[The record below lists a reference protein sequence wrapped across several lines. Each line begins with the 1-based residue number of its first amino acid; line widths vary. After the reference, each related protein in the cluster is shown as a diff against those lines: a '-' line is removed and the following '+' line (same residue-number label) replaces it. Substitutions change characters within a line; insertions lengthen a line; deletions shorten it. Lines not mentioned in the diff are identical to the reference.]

1 MGRTGNLRE
10 EEEKVG
16 LFRRKEKPEERAD
29 PGREVDA
36 SDSLLRALISGTDV
50 DKTILLQI
58 PAVRGCLEK
67 IAGTVCRLPIKLYR
81 KVDGKVE
88 EITEDARLRLL
99 NKETGDT
106 LNADEFW
113 RAMLEDY
120 YLGRGAYAYI
130 RKNGIGEYEGLHY
143 VEEEKVS
150 VLKNYDQILK
160 SYSIMV
166 MGKTYHPFEF
176 LKLHRRTKDGAE
188 GIPLWQDNPLIFS
201 VAYNSFVFE
210 EKLVKKGGN
219 KRGFIEAED
228 RLDKGAIESIKRA
241 WNNLYSNNT
250 DNVVV
255 LNKGAK
261 FKESSNTS
269 VEMQLNENKES
280 NAKDICGMFGFSS
293 RILYGEAT
301 EEDRK
306 EYINAVMSLLNVIET
321 ALDKDLLTEKEKE
334 SFYFAFDTK
343 ELTRGSLKERYEAY
357 ALGLTNNFLQ
367 IDEVRAKED
376 MEPLGFKWVR
386 IGLNDVLLDVE
397 KGIVY
402 TPNMNAVADLNNPK
416 GGEGNED

>member
-1 MGRTGNLRE
+1 M
-10 EEEKVG
+10 G

-113 RAMLEDY
+113 RTMLEDY

-150 VLKNYDQILK
+150 VLKNYDPILK

-301 EEDRK
+301 QEDRK
-306 EYINAVMSLLNVIET
+306 EYINAIMSLLNVIET
-321 ALDKDLLTEKEKE
+321 ALDKDLLTE

-397 KGIVY
+397 KGIIY

-416 GGEGNED
+416 GGEGNEG

>member
-1 MGRTGNLRE
+1 M
-10 EEEKVG
+10 G
-16 LFRRKEKPEERAD
+16 LFRRKEKPEERAA

-113 RAMLEDY
+113 RTMLEDY

-150 VLKNYDQILK
+150 VLKNYDPILK

-261 FKESSNTS
+261 FKESSNTC
-269 VEMQLNENKES
+269 VEMQLNEKKET
-280 NAKDICGMFGFSS
+280 NA
-293 RILYGEAT
+293 
-301 EEDRK
+301 
-306 EYINAVMSLLNVIET
+306 
-321 ALDKDLLTEKEKE
+321 
-334 SFYFAFDTK
+334 
-343 ELTRGSLKERYEAY
+343 
-357 ALGLTNNFLQ
+357 
-367 IDEVRAKED
+367 
-376 MEPLGFKWVR
+376 ME
-386 IGLNDVLLDVE
+386 I
-397 KGIVY
+397 
-402 TPNMNAVADLNNPK
+402 
-416 GGEGNED
+416 

>member
-1 MGRTGNLRE
+1 M
-10 EEEKVG
+10 G

-150 VLKNYDQILK
+150 VLKNYDPMLK

-321 ALDKDLLTEKEKE
+321 ALDKDLLTEREKE

-357 ALGLTNNFLQ
+357 ALGITNNFLQ

-416 GGEGNED
+416 GGEGNEG

>member
-1 MGRTGNLRE
+1 M
-10 EEEKVG
+10 
-16 LFRRKEKPEERAD
+16 
-29 PGREVDA
+29 
-36 SDSLLRALISGTDV
+36 
-50 DKTILLQI
+50 
-58 PAVRGCLEK
+58 
-67 IAGTVCRLPIKLYR
+67 
-81 KVDGKVE
+81 
-88 EITEDARLRLL
+88 
-99 NKETGDT
+99 
-106 LNADEFW
+106 
-113 RAMLEDY
+113 
-120 YLGRGAYAYI
+120 
-130 RKNGIGEYEGLHY
+130 
-143 VEEEKVS
+143 EEEKVS
-150 VLKNYDQILK
+150 VLKNYDPILK

-176 LKLHRRTKDGAE
+176 LKIHRRTKDGAE
-188 GIPLWQDNPLIFS
+188 SVPLWKDNPLIFS

-228 RLDKGAIESIKRA
+228 KLDKGAIESIKRA

-321 ALDKDLLTEKEKE
+321 ALDKDVLTEKEKE

>member
-1 MGRTGNLRE
+1 MAFFWNRN
-10 EEEKVG
+10 KA
-16 LFRRKEKPEERAD
+16 EERTNAEI
-29 PGREVDA
+29 GVGV
-36 SDSLLRALISGTDV
+36 SDSLLKALLNGTDV
-50 DKTILLQI
+50 DKTILMQI
-58 PAVRGCLEK
+58 PAVRACLEK

-88 EITEDARLRLL
+88 EITEDARLRML

-120 YLGRGAYAYI
+120 YLGKGAYAYI

-150 VLKNYDQILK
+150 VLKNYDPILK

-166 MGKTYHPFEF
+166 MGKRYHPFEF
-176 LKLHRRTKDGAE
+176 LKLHRRTKDGSE

-228 RLDKGAIESIKRA
+228 KLDKGAIESIKRA

-397 KGIVY
+397 KGIIY

>member
-1 MGRTGNLRE
+1 M
-10 EEEKVG
+10 G

-150 VLKNYDQILK
+150 VLKNYDPILK

-301 EEDRK
+301 QEDRK
-306 EYINAVMSLLNVIET
+306 EYINAIMSLLNVIET
-321 ALDKDLLTEKEKE
+321 ALDKDLLTEREKE

>member
-1 MGRTGNLRE
+1 
-10 EEEKVG
+10 VG

-130 RKNGIGEYEGLHY
+130 KKNARGEYEGLHY

-150 VLKNYDQILK
+150 VLKNYDPILK

-166 MGKTYHPFEF
+166 MGKRYHPFEF
-176 LKLHRRTKDGAE
+176 LKLHRRTKDGSE

-228 RLDKGAIESIKRA
+228 KLDKGAIESIKRA

-321 ALDKDLLTEKEKE
+321 ALDKDLLTEREKE

-397 KGIVY
+397 KGIIY

>member
-1 MGRTGNLRE
+1 M
-10 EEEKVG
+10 G

-150 VLKNYDQILK
+150 VLKNYDPILK

-301 EEDRK
+301 QEDRK
-306 EYINAVMSLLNVIET
+306 EYINAIMSLLNVIET
-321 ALDKDLLTEKEKE
+321 ALDKDLLTEREKE

-397 KGIVY
+397 KGIIY
-402 TPNMNAVADLNNPK
+402 TPNMNAVADLNNQK
-416 GGEGNED
+416 GGEGNEG

>member
-1 MGRTGNLRE
+1 
-10 EEEKVG
+10 
-16 LFRRKEKPEERAD
+16 
-29 PGREVDA
+29 
-36 SDSLLRALISGTDV
+36 
-50 DKTILLQI
+50 
-58 PAVRGCLEK
+58 
-67 IAGTVCRLPIKLYR
+67 
-81 KVDGKVE
+81 
-88 EITEDARLRLL
+88 
-99 NKETGDT
+99 
-106 LNADEFW
+106 
-113 RAMLEDY
+113 MLEDY
-120 YLGRGAYAYI
+120 YLGKGAYAYI

-150 VLKNYDQILK
+150 VLKNYDPILK

-166 MGKTYHPFEF
+166 MGKRYHPFEF
-176 LKLHRRTKDGAE
+176 LKLHRRTKDGSE
-188 GIPLWQDNPLIFS
+188 GIPLWKDNPLIFS

-228 RLDKGAIESIKRA
+228 KLDKGAIASIKRA
-241 WNNLYSNNT
+241 WNNLYSNDT

>member
-1 MGRTGNLRE
+1 M
-10 EEEKVG
+10 G

-67 IAGTVCRLPIKLYR
+67 IAGTVCRLPSKLYR

-150 VLKNYDQILK
+150 VLKNYDPILK

-301 EEDRK
+301 QEDRK
-306 EYINAVMSLLNVIET
+306 EYINAIMSLLNVIET
-321 ALDKDLLTEKEKE
+321 ALDKDLLTEREKE

-397 KGIVY
+397 KGIIY

-416 GGEGNED
+416 GGEGNEG

>member
-1 MGRTGNLRE
+1 M
-10 EEEKVG
+10 G

-130 RKNGIGEYEGLHY
+130 KKNARGEYEGLHY

-150 VLKNYDQILK
+150 VLKNYDPILK

-166 MGKTYHPFEF
+166 MGKRYHPFEF
-176 LKLHRRTKDGAE
+176 LKLHRRTKDGSE

-210 EKLVKKGGN
+210 GKLVKKGGN

-228 RLDKGAIESIKRA
+228 KLDKGAIESIKRA

-321 ALDKDLLTEKEKE
+321 ALDKDLLTEREKE

-397 KGIVY
+397 KGIIY

>member
-1 MGRTGNLRE
+1 MAFFWKKN
-10 EEEKVG
+10 KA
-16 LFRRKEKPEERAD
+16 EERTNAEI
-29 PGREVDA
+29 GVGV
-36 SDSLLRALISGTDV
+36 SDSLLTALLNGTDV
-50 DKTILLQI
+50 DKTILMQI
-58 PAVRGCLEK
+58 PAVRACLEK

-81 KVDGKVE
+81 KVDGEVE

-130 RKNGIGEYEGLHY
+130 KKNARGEYEGLHY
-143 VEEEKVS
+143 VEEEKIS
-150 VLKNYDQILK
+150 VLKNYDPILK

-201 VAYNSFVFE
+201 VAYNSFVFA

-321 ALDKDLLTEKEKE
+321 ALDKDLLTEREKE

-416 GGEGNED
+416 GGEGNEG

>member
-1 MGRTGNLRE
+1 M
-10 EEEKVG
+10 G

-130 RKNGIGEYEGLHY
+130 KKNARGEYEGLHY

-150 VLKNYDQILK
+150 VLKNYDPILK

-166 MGKTYHPFEF
+166 MGKRYHPFEF
-176 LKLHRRTKDGAE
+176 LKLHRRTKDGSE

-228 RLDKGAIESIKRA
+228 KLDKGAIESIKRA

-321 ALDKDLLTEKEKE
+321 ALDKDLLTEREKE

-397 KGIVY
+397 KGIIY
-402 TPNMNAVADLNNPK
+402 TPNMHAVADLNNPK
-416 GGEGNED
+416 GGEGNEG

>member
-1 MGRTGNLRE
+1 M
-10 EEEKVG
+10 G

-120 YLGRGAYAYI
+120 FLGRGAYAYI

-357 ALGLTNNFLQ
+357 ALGLRNNFLQ

-416 GGEGNED
+416 GGEGNEG

>member
-1 MGRTGNLRE
+1 M
-10 EEEKVG
+10 G

-150 VLKNYDQILK
+150 VLKNYDPILK

-255 LNKGAK
+255 LNKGVK

-301 EEDRK
+301 QEDRK
-306 EYINAVMSLLNVIET
+306 EYINAIMSLLNVIET
-321 ALDKDLLTEKEKE
+321 ALDKDLLTEREKE

-397 KGIVY
+397 KGIIY

-416 GGEGNED
+416 GGEGNEG

>member
-1 MGRTGNLRE
+1 M
-10 EEEKVG
+10 G

-29 PGREVDA
+29 QGREVDA

-150 VLKNYDQILK
+150 VLKNYDPILK

-166 MGKTYHPFEF
+166 MGKRYHPFEF
-176 LKLHRRTKDGAE
+176 LKLHRRTKDGSE

-228 RLDKGAIESIKRA
+228 KLDKGAIESIKRA

-397 KGIVY
+397 KGIIY

-416 GGEGNED
+416 GGEGNEG

>member
-1 MGRTGNLRE
+1 M
-10 EEEKVG
+10 G

-219 KRGFIEAED
+219 KRGFIEADD

>member
-1 MGRTGNLRE
+1 M
-10 EEEKVG
+10 G

-130 RKNGIGEYEGLHY
+130 KKNARGEYEGLHY

-150 VLKNYDQILK
+150 VLKNYDPILK

-166 MGKTYHPFEF
+166 MGKRYHPFEF
-176 LKLHRRTKDGAE
+176 LKLHRRTKDGSE

-228 RLDKGAIESIKRA
+228 KLDKGAIESIKRA

-402 TPNMNAVADLNNPK
+402 TPNMNAVADLNKPK
-416 GGEGNED
+416 GGEGNEG

>member
-1 MGRTGNLRE
+1 M
-10 EEEKVG
+10 G

-130 RKNGIGEYEGLHY
+130 KKNARGEYEGLHY

-150 VLKNYDQILK
+150 VLKNYDPILK

-166 MGKTYHPFEF
+166 MGKRYHPFEF
-176 LKLHRRTKDGAE
+176 LKLHRRTKDGSE

-228 RLDKGAIESIKRA
+228 KLDKGAIESIKRA

-321 ALDKDLLTEKEKE
+321 ALDKDLLTEREKE

-397 KGIVY
+397 KGIIY

>member
-1 MGRTGNLRE
+1 M
-10 EEEKVG
+10 G

-36 SDSLLRALISGTDV
+36 SDSLLRALISGTDM

-150 VLKNYDQILK
+150 VLKNYDPILK

-301 EEDRK
+301 QEDRK
-306 EYINAVMSLLNVIET
+306 EYINAIMSLLNVIET
-321 ALDKDLLTEKEKE
+321 ALDKDLLTEREKE

-397 KGIVY
+397 KGIIY

-416 GGEGNED
+416 GGEGNEG

>member
-1 MGRTGNLRE
+1 M
-10 EEEKVG
+10 G

-88 EITEDARLRLL
+88 EITEDARLRML

-120 YLGRGAYAYI
+120 YLGKGAYAYI

-150 VLKNYDQILK
+150 VLKNYDPILK

-176 LKLHRRTKDGAE
+176 LKIHRRTKDGAE
-188 GIPLWQDNPLIFS
+188 SVPLWKDNPLIFS
-201 VAYNSFVFE
+201 VAYKSFVIE

-228 RLDKGAIESIKRA
+228 KLDKGAIESIKRA

-269 VEMQLNENKES
+269 VEMQLNENKAS

-321 ALDKDLLTEKEKE
+321 ALDKDLLTEREKE

-397 KGIVY
+397 KGIIY

-416 GGEGNED
+416 GGEGNEG

>member
-1 MGRTGNLRE
+1 MAFFWNRN
-10 EEEKVG
+10 KA
-16 LFRRKEKPEERAD
+16 EERTNAET
-29 PGREVDA
+29 GVGV
-36 SDSLLRALISGTDV
+36 SDSLLTALLNGTDV
-50 DKTILLQI
+50 DKTILMQI
-58 PAVRGCLEK
+58 PAVRACLEK

-88 EITEDARLRLL
+88 EITEDARLRML

-120 YLGRGAYAYI
+120 YLGKGAYAYI

-150 VLKNYDQILK
+150 VLKNYDPILK

-176 LKLHRRTKDGAE
+176 LKIHRRTKDGAE
-188 GIPLWQDNPLIFS
+188 SVPLWTDNPLIFS

-228 RLDKGAIESIKRA
+228 KLDKGAIESIKRA

-269 VEMQLNENKES
+269 VEMQLNENKAS

-416 GGEGNED
+416 GGEGNEG

>member
-1 MGRTGNLRE
+1 M
-10 EEEKVG
+10 G

-150 VLKNYDQILK
+150 VLKNYDPILK

-301 EEDRK
+301 QEDRK

>member
-1 MGRTGNLRE
+1 M
-10 EEEKVG
+10 
-16 LFRRKEKPEERAD
+16 
-29 PGREVDA
+29 
-36 SDSLLRALISGTDV
+36 
-50 DKTILLQI
+50 
-58 PAVRGCLEK
+58 
-67 IAGTVCRLPIKLYR
+67 
-81 KVDGKVE
+81 
-88 EITEDARLRLL
+88 
-99 NKETGDT
+99 
-106 LNADEFW
+106 
-113 RAMLEDY
+113 
-120 YLGRGAYAYI
+120 GRGAYAYI

-150 VLKNYDQILK
+150 VLKNYDPILK

-301 EEDRK
+301 QEDRK
-306 EYINAVMSLLNVIET
+306 EYINAIMSLLNVIET
-321 ALDKDLLTEKEKE
+321 ALDKDLLTEREKE

-397 KGIVY
+397 KGIIY

-416 GGEGNED
+416 GGEGNEG

>member
-1 MGRTGNLRE
+1 MAFFWNRN
-10 EEEKVG
+10 KA
-16 LFRRKEKPEERAD
+16 EERTNAET
-29 PGREVDA
+29 GVGV
-36 SDSLLRALISGTDV
+36 SDSLLTALLNGTDV
-50 DKTILLQI
+50 DKTILMQI
-58 PAVRGCLEK
+58 PAVRACLEK

-81 KVDGKVE
+81 KVDGEVE

-130 RKNGIGEYEGLHY
+130 KKNARGEYEGLHY
-143 VEEEKVS
+143 VEEEKIS
-150 VLKNYDQILK
+150 VLKNYDPILK

-166 MGKTYHPFEF
+166 MGKRYHPFEF

-228 RLDKGAIESIKRA
+228 KLDKGAIESIKRA

-321 ALDKDLLTEKEKE
+321 ALDKDLLTEREKE

-397 KGIVY
+397 KGIIY

-416 GGEGNED
+416 GGEGNEG

>member
-1 MGRTGNLRE
+1 M
-10 EEEKVG
+10 G

-113 RAMLEDY
+113 RTMLEDY

-150 VLKNYDQILK
+150 VLKNYDPILK

-301 EEDRK
+301 QEDRK
-306 EYINAVMSLLNVIET
+306 EYINAIMSLLNVIET
-321 ALDKDLLTEKEKE
+321 ALDKDLLTEREKE

-397 KGIVY
+397 KGIIY

-416 GGEGNED
+416 GGEGNEG

>member
-1 MGRTGNLRE
+1 M
-10 EEEKVG
+10 G

-397 KGIVY
+397 KGIIY

-416 GGEGNED
+416 GGEGNEG

>member
-1 MGRTGNLRE
+1 MAFFWKKN
-10 EEEKVG
+10 KA
-16 LFRRKEKPEERAD
+16 EERAD
-29 PGREVDA
+29 AEIGVGA
-36 SDSLLRALISGTDV
+36 SDSLLTALLNGTDV
-50 DKTILLQI
+50 DKTILMQI
-58 PAVRGCLEK
+58 PAVRACLEK

-88 EITEDARLRLL
+88 EITEDARLRML

-120 YLGRGAYAYI
+120 YLGKGAYAYI

-150 VLKNYDQILK
+150 VLKNYDLILK

-228 RLDKGAIESIKRA
+228 KLDKGAIESIKRA

>member
-1 MGRTGNLRE
+1 M
-10 EEEKVG
+10 G

-113 RAMLEDY
+113 RAMLEDD

-150 VLKNYDQILK
+150 VLKNYDPILK

-301 EEDRK
+301 QEDRK
-306 EYINAVMSLLNVIET
+306 EYINAIMSLLNVIET
-321 ALDKDLLTEKEKE
+321 ALDKDLLTEREKE

-397 KGIVY
+397 KGIIY

-416 GGEGNED
+416 GGEGNEG

>member
-1 MGRTGNLRE
+1 M
-10 EEEKVG
+10 G

-357 ALGLTNNFLQ
+357 AIGLTNNFLQ

>member
-1 MGRTGNLRE
+1 M
-10 EEEKVG
+10 G

-150 VLKNYDQILK
+150 VLKNYDSILK

-228 RLDKGAIESIKRA
+228 KLDKGAIESIKRA

>member
-1 MGRTGNLRE
+1 M
-10 EEEKVG
+10 G

-130 RKNGIGEYEGLHY
+130 KKNARGEYEGLHY

-150 VLKNYDQILK
+150 VLKNYDPILK

-166 MGKTYHPFEF
+166 MGKRYHPFEF

-397 KGIVY
+397 KGIIY

>member
-1 MGRTGNLRE
+1 M
-10 EEEKVG
+10 G

-150 VLKNYDQILK
+150 VLKNYDPMLK

-321 ALDKDLLTEKEKE
+321 ALDKDLLTEREKE

>member
-1 MGRTGNLRE
+1 M
-10 EEEKVG
+10 G

-150 VLKNYDQILK
+150 VLKNYDPILK

-301 EEDRK
+301 QEDRK
-306 EYINAVMSLLNVIET
+306 EYINAIMSLLNVIET
-321 ALDKDLLTEKEKE
+321 ALDKDLLTEREKE

-397 KGIVY
+397 KGIIY
-402 TPNMNAVADLNNPK
+402 TPNMNAVAELNNPK
-416 GGEGNED
+416 GGEGNEG

>member
-1 MGRTGNLRE
+1 M
-10 EEEKVG
+10 G

-130 RKNGIGEYEGLHY
+130 KKNARGEYEGLHY

-150 VLKNYDQILK
+150 VLKNYDPILK

-166 MGKTYHPFEF
+166 MGKRYHPFEF
-176 LKLHRRTKDGAE
+176 LKLHRRTKDGSE

-416 GGEGNED
+416 GGEGNEG

>member
-1 MGRTGNLRE
+1 M
-10 EEEKVG
+10 G

-130 RKNGIGEYEGLHY
+130 KKNARGEYEGLHY

-150 VLKNYDQILK
+150 VLKNYDPILK

-166 MGKTYHPFEF
+166 MGKRYHPFEF

-228 RLDKGAIESIKRA
+228 KLDKGAIESIKRA